1 MAEKLAI
8 RHNAT
13 VFRTNFFCLDKK
25 GDSSI
30 KEFIK
35 KSKRNN
41 SCYLFGDVYFNPLR
55 SKTIANII
63 AKIISKDNLKPGLY
77 NLGSKNRISKSEFY
91 ILIFKMLKE
100 NINYNIV
107 KVNSYLSTK
116 RSKNMVMSVNKFEK
130 KFQII
135 LPKLK
140 NELIK
145 EVKELW

>member
-1 MAEKLAI
+1 
-8 RHNAT
+8 
-13 VFRTNFFCLDKK
+13 
-25 GDSSI
+25 
-30 KEFIK
+30 
-35 KSKRNN
+35 
-41 SCYLFGDVYFNPLR
+41 
-55 SKTIANII
+55 
-63 AKIISKDNLKPGLY
+63 
-77 NLGSKNRISKSEFY
+77 
-91 ILIFKMLKE
+91 MLKE

-145 EVKELW
+145 EVKGL